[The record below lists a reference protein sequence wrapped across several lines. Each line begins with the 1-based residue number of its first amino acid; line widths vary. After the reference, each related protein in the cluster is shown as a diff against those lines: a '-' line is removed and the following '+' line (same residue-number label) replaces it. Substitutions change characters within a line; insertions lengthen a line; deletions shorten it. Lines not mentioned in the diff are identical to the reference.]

1 MLYPTSLT
9 LLLRLRF
16 VCFFSGDI
24 LIDATYGQE
33 DISETFSHGGYQ
45 LVVLRKLYQ
54 TVPLTTGASLTTRG
68 GLGS

>member
-1 MLYPTSLT
+1 MRYPTSLA

-16 VCFFSGDI
+16 AFSGDI
-24 LIDATYGQE
+24 LIDATYARE

-45 LVVLRKLYQ
+45 LMVLRKLYQ
-54 TVPLTTGASLTTRG
+54 TVPLTTGAPLTTWA